1 MKQRPWLF
9 LLPALAL
16 MSLNAF
22 IPLMTVV
29 NYSVHYMFS
38 GLQAQYV
45 GMANYAEV
53 LHDPDFRGALF
64 RQLLFTITI
73 LLIEFPLGMLVAL
86 AMPRSGKAASLC
98 LVLLG
103 IPLLIPFNV
112 VGIVWR
118 LFTQSNIGVIP
129 EALAVFGY
137 EYNVSLERVDAI
149 GTLVLLDVWHWTP
162 LVALLC
168 YAGLQAIPPAWY
180 QAAAIDGASTWNTF
194 RYVTLPKLKPV
205 LIIGVLL
212 RFMDSF
218 KIYSE
223 PLLLTGG
230 GPGNATTFLNLFVA
244 RKAESGELGYAGAA
258 SVLYLYIVIV
268 LSFIFFQAMAQQGE
282 VRTERDPAGK
292 GES

>member
-1 MKQRPWLF
+1 MKQRPWIF
-9 LLPALAL
+9 LLPALLL

-29 NYSVHYMFS
+29 NYSVHHVFS
-38 GLQAQYV
+38 GTAPYFV
-45 GMANYAEV
+45 GMENYVEV
-53 LHDPDFRGALF
+53 LHDPLFRGALF
-64 RQLLFTITI
+64 RQLGFTLAI

-86 AMPRSGKAASLC
+86 ALPKKGRMASLC

-118 LFTQSNIGVIP
+118 LFTQSDIGVIP
-129 EALAVFGY
+129 VALSKFGY
-137 EYNVSLERVDAI
+137 EYNVSLEPLDAAL
-149 GTLVLLDVWHWTP
+149 TLVLLDVWHWTP

-180 QAAAIDGASTWNTF
+180 QAASIDGASTWNTF

-244 RKAESGELGYAGAA
+244 RKAESGEFGYAGAA
-258 SVLYLYIVIV
+258 SVLYLYLVIV
-268 LSFIFFQAMAQQGE
+268 LSFVFFQAMTAN
-282 VRTERDPAGK
+282 RDDATAR
-292 GES
+292 ETNNA